1 MEDMCSM
8 DETAEEKVN
17 KTVFYTSATLVSVFV
32 ILGIFFTS
40 SIGDVFGTIQNFI
53 VTSFGWVYIVSVAFF
68 LFFVIWLY
76 FSSFGNI
83 KLGKEDDLPE
93 YRDRTWFAM
102 LFSAGMG
109 IGLLFY
115 SVAEPI
121 LHIVEP
127 RNPGMDSIS
136 IAKEAIN
143 LTFFHWGVHAWAIY
157 IIVGLALAYFSYRH
171 DMPLT
176 IRSTMYP
183 IFGDKIYGFR
193 GNLVEIIAIF
203 GTLFGVATSLGLG
216 VMQINAGLEY
226 IGIMSVSIRNQ
237 IILIVII
244 TIFATTSVVSGLNK
258 GIRILSQVN
267 VGLGA
272 LLILF
277 VFITGP
283 TVFLASSYVQ
293 SIGYYM
299 QHLVALTFQTDAY
312 RGVEWQ
318 SMWTMFYWGWWIS
331 WSPFVGMFIARI
343 SKGRTIREFIRGV
356 LIAPALITFFWIIVF
371 GNTAIH
377 IELFGAGGISQVV
390 QTSVPTAL
398 FVLLE
403 KLPVSFLSS
412 VLATVV
418 ITTFFVTS
426 SDSGSL
432 VISIL
437 SSNGNP
443 RPVVSL
449 RFFWAILQGA
459 VAAVLLLTGG
469 LLALQTAALTT
480 ALPFCMVMILMCYSI
495 VKGLRS
501 EVRGTKIIEDT
512 KINKNEPEETS
523 INRTKILVDN
533 IFRNGGIK
541 K

>member
-1 MEDMCSM
+1 M

-17 KTVFYTSATLVSVFV
+17 KTVFYTSATLISVFV

-40 SIGDVFGTIQNFI
+40 SIGDIFGTIQNFI

-76 FSSFGNI
+76 FSPFGNI
-83 KLGKEDDLPE
+83 KLGKEEDLPE

-127 RNPGMDSIS
+127 INPGMDSIS

-143 LTFFHWGVHAWAIY
+143 LTFFHWGFHAWAIY

-193 GNLVEIIAIF
+193 GDLVEIIAIF

-226 IGIMSVSIRNQ
+226 IGIMSVSLRNQ

-244 TIFATTSVVSGLNK
+244 TLFATSSVVSGLNK
-258 GIRILSQVN
+258 GIRILSQMN

-299 QHLVALTFQTDAY
+299 QNLVALTFQTDAY

-377 IELFGAGGISQVV
+377 IELFGAGGISQIV

-403 KLPVSFLSS
+403 RLPAPFLSS
-412 VLATVV
+412 VLATIV

-443 RPVVSL
+443 QPVVGL

-469 LLALQTAALTT
+469 LVALQTAALTT

-501 EVRGTKIIEDT
+501 EVRGTKIIEDA

-523 INRTKILVDN
+523 INRTKFLVDN
-533 IFRNGGIK
+533 IFRNGGTK

>member
-1 MEDMCSM
+1 MEDMYSM
-8 DETAEEKVN
+8 DEPAEEKLN
-17 KTVFYTSATLVSVFV
+17 KTVFYTSAALVSVFV

-40 SIGDVFGTIQNFI
+40 SVGGVFATIQNLI
-53 VTSFGWVYIVSVAFF
+53 VTNFGWVYIVSVAFF

-76 FSSFGNI
+76 FSPFGNI
-83 KLGKEDDLPE
+83 KLGKDDDLPE
-93 YRDRTWFAM
+93 YRNRTWFAM

-127 RNPGMDSIS
+127 RNPGMDNIS
-136 IAKEAIN
+136 IAKEAVN

-157 IIVGLALAYFSYRH
+157 IIVGLSLAYFSYRH

-216 VMQINAGLEY
+216 VMQINAGMEY
-226 IGIMSVSIRNQ
+226 IGLMSVSINNQ
-237 IILIVII
+237 IILIAII
-244 TIFATTSVVSGLNK
+244 TIFATTSVVSGLNR
-258 GIRILSQVN
+258 GIRILSQMN

-272 LLILF
+272 VLILF

-299 QHLVALTFQTDAY
+299 QNLIGLTFQTDAY
-312 RGVEWQ
+312 QGIEWQ

-343 SKGRTIREFIRGV
+343 SKGRTIKEFIRGV

-377 IELFGAGGISQVV
+377 IEMFGAGGIIQVV
-390 QTSVPTAL
+390 QASVPTAL
-398 FVLLE
+398 FALLE
-403 KLPVSFLSS
+403 KLPFPLLSS
-412 VLATVV
+412 LLATIV

-443 RPVVSL
+443 QPMVSL

-480 ALPFCMVMILMCYSI
+480 ALPFCIVMVLMCYSI

-501 EVRGTKIIEDT
+501 EIKGTKLVEDT
-512 KINKNEPEETS
+512 KMNKNRPEETS
-523 INRTKILVDN
+523 ISRTKILVDN